1 MTKANVCIDQ
11 IEYSRAMMSNT
22 TEKAAYLWTEIN
34 KTDDEV
40 AKELTDENAEICIPA
55 NSVTV
60 KFVWC
65 WNFHELLALC
75 TITSFFRVNLL
86 CPKKQAIFHLL
97 YVYHLDLSE
106 LKSSWYDT
114 CCYQSIPVFLHVI
127 QIQIHRKLVPL
138 YIMFMHVSLWQTFI
152 RIISV

>member
-1 MTKANVCIDQ
+1 MFVCIDQ

-22 TEKAAYLWTEIN
+22 TEKVAYLWTEIN

-40 AKELTDENAEICIPA
+40 AKELTDENAEIRIPA

-75 TITSFFRVNLL
+75 TITSFFKSKLALSKKASDFPLICVPPRSVRVEE
-86 CPKKQAIFHLL
+86 Q
-97 YVYHLDLSE
+97 
-106 LKSSWYDT
+106 
-114 CCYQSIPVFLHVI
+114 
-127 QIQIHRKLVPL
+127 LV
-138 YIMFMHVSLWQTFI
+138 
-152 RIISV
+152 